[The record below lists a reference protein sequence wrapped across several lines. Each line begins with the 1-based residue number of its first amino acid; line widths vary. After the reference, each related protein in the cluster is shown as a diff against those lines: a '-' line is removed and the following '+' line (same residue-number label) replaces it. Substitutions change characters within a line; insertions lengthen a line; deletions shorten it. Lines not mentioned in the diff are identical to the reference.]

1 MGYYKNAKKLDD
13 EQEFL
18 KSIIYNRYRQN
29 SNYSKIKNNMEFI
42 IFLSKLDKEILN
54 LLIKANYVVEENKIE
69 CLLNKEIKGLH
80 NFVENKIIIC
90 TENAKR
96 KTNYRNKKNRPNKDN
111 FKTELAIRKALR
123 HEATHAIQKCNN
135 NKIVGDIKNLEGK
148 LHQSKRKSLEFS
160 TSNFSGTYEKEV
172 EAYIL
177 EDKPKKVKNM
187 IKKYCL

>member
-1 MGYYKNAKKLDD
+1 
-13 EQEFL
+13 
-18 KSIIYNRYRQN
+18 
-29 SNYSKIKNNMEFI
+29 MEFI
-42 IFLSKLDKEILN
+42 IFLSKIDKEILD

-96 KTNYRNKKNRPNKDN
+96 KTNYRSKNKGPNKDI
-111 FKTELAIRKALR
+111 FKTELAIRQALR
-123 HEATHAIQKCNN
+123 HEASHAIQKCNN

-148 LHQSKRKSLEFS
+148 LHQSKRKALNFS
-160 TSNFSGTYEKEV
+160 TSNFSGTYAKEV

>member
-1 MGYYKNAKKLDD
+1 
-13 EQEFL
+13 
-18 KSIIYNRYRQN
+18 
-29 SNYSKIKNNMEFI
+29 MEFI
-42 IFLSKLDKEILN
+42 IFLSKLDKEILD
-54 LLIKANYVVEENKIE
+54 LLIKANYEVEENKIE

-80 NFVENKIIIC
+80 NFLENKIIIC

-96 KTNYRNKKNRPNKDN
+96 KTNYRNKKKRPSKDN

-135 NKIVGDIKNLEGK
+135 NMIVGDIQNLENK
-148 LHQSKRKSLEFS
+148 LHPGKRKALEFS
-160 TSNFSGTYEKEV
+160 TSNYSGTYEKEV